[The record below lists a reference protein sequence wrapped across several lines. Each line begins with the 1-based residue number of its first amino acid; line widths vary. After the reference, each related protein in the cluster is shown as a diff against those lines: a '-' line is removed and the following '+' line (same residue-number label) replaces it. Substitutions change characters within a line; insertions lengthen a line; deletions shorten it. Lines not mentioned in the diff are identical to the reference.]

1 MTCVCWFPSG
11 IGPTC
16 TAELNYIARNQQAYQ
31 VGNWSGTS
39 TQNSWLLGQISR
51 PLARSPDFR
60 PILPGLALEGA
71 GVLRD
76 VAGSQTNGLI
86 RRNVRWGKAGC
97 SHVKE
102 QELIVPCLEIGSG
115 GTKIF
120 DFGLIEVLACL
131 PQATTHS
138 STNPLPVCAVFS
150 FAGNNLAVPSEN
162 CHNTVDLGWL
172 ARGDRLWLADLP
184 TGAYLCCNYTQYIW
198 FGWSSGTIARNLLS
212 SVRCLSQTPVANA
225 QTAPR

>member
-1 MTCVCWFPSG
+1 MTCPESE
-11 IGPTC
+11 TALC
-16 TAELNYIARNQQAYQ
+16 TRTISLKL

-162 CHNTVDLGWL
+162 Y
-172 ARGDRLWLADLP
+172 LP